1 MVDFFDMFGAEDCSV
16 EKNGIVLHLFHL
28 GILETNCYLLHN
40 GSEAIVIDPGGEPS
54 KLVEYIRKNNL
65 RLTAIFNTHLH
76 FDHTFGN
83 AELARQTGAS
93 VFAGKEDEA
102 LLQTGVGNGSLV
114 RLSIEPFSYEPLV
127 AGEYEFLG
135 MPCTVFSTP
144 GHSPGSKSMYFLT
157 LEWVF
162 VGDLIFYRSVGRTDF
177 EGGDSDILQKSVKEK
192 ILSLPPDTVIFSG
205 HGPQTEVGFEAV
217 NNPFLV

>member
-1 MVDFFDMFGAEDCSV
+1 MADFFDMFGQEDCST

-28 GILETNCYLLHN
+28 GLLETNCYLLHN
-40 GSEAIVIDPGGEPS
+40 GREAIVIDPGGEPT
-54 KLVEYIRKNNL
+54 KLVEYLQKNNL
-65 RLTAIFNTHLH
+65 RLTTIFNTHLH

-93 VFAGKEDEA
+93 IYAGKEDEPI
-102 LLQTGVGNGSLV
+102 LSTGVGNGSLV
-114 RLSIEPFSYEPLV
+114 RLSIEPFLYEPLV
-127 AGEYEFLG
+127 DGEYDSWG
-135 MPCTVFSTP
+135 VPYTVLSTP
-144 GHSPGSKSMYFLT
+144 GHSPGSKSIYFPT
-157 LEWVF
+157 LGWVF

-177 EGGDSDILQKSVKEK
+177 EGGDSEILQKSAKEK

-205 HGPQTEVGFEAV
+205 HGPQTEVGFEAA